1 MKASQITN
9 LLLLLLALFLSAMPA
24 LAQNPK
30 QELNDQLFEA
40 ARKGDAA
47 AVTGVISQD

>member
-9 LLLLLLALFLSAMPA
+9 LLLLLLAALFLSAVPA

-30 QELNDQLFEA
+30 QELNDQLSTAICFIPAQTREC
-40 ARKGDAA
+40 
-47 AVTGVISQD
+47 